1 MERLNGGPQFLKTG
15 CIVDGTTLATL
26 GWWIQSLIRTILMAT
41 ANWQSNSQNRFSNKL
56 LPGLL

>member
-1 MERLNGGPQFLKTG
+1 VERLNGGPQFLKTG

-41 ANWQSNSQNRFSNKL
+41 ANWHFKLQNRL
-56 LPGLL
+56 